1 MTITRSALVE
11 RLASAADISEKD
23 AAAVLSTVL
32 DAVGQALCRGDR
44 VELRN
49 LGAFSARQHQG
60 RKARDP
66 RTGEPISVPA
76 KRSVHFK
83 GGRQLLRA
91 LNGDEQAL
99 AVLRKK
105 REEQRRQR
113 EKKRTTEPILIA
125 QISKH
130 AGKGFEEG
138 GWPVQFATSRL
149 ANFAA

>member
-44 VELRN
+44 VELRDF
-49 LGAFSARQHQG
+49 GAFSARQHQAREG
-60 RKARDP
+60 RNP
-66 RTGEPISVPA
+66 RTGEPVSVPA
-76 KRSVHFK
+76 KKSVHFK

-99 AVLRKK
+99 VALRKK
-105 REEQRRQR
+105 QEEQRRQR
-113 EKKRTTEPILIA
+113 DEKNGQL
-125 QISKH
+125 SL
-130 AGKGFEEG
+130 F
-138 GWPVQFATSRL
+138 
-149 ANFAA
+149 